1 MTTRTIEVPEEIL
14 ALLRQSRLGGRAE
27 VDQVR
32 MALAIHL
39 FQQGVISVGRA
50 AELAG
55 EPRATFEL
63 LLGEMGIPPI
73 RYDLKDYLEDIEAI
87 ERVRRSFLTPSPDPS
102 PTA

>member
-27 VDQVR
+27 EEQVR
-32 MALAIHL
+32 MALAVLL

-63 LLGEMGIPPI
+63 LLGEIGIPPV
-73 RYDLKDYLEDIEAI
+73 RYDVEDYERDKEAI
-87 ERVRRSFLTPSPDPS
+87 QRALQRAAERGTG
-102 PTA
+102 

>member
-1 MTTRTIEVPEEIL
+1 MTTRTIDVPEDIL
-14 ALLRQSRLGGRAE
+14 VLLRQSRPGGGPEAE
-27 VDQVR
+27 QVR

-63 LLGEMGIPPI
+63 LLGEMGIPPV
-73 RYDLKDYLEDIEAI
+73 RYDLEDYRADVEAI
-87 ERVRRSFLTPSPDPS
+87 QRALGRLT
-102 PTA
+102 